1 MSHLPLP
8 LLAVFAL
15 LSALS
20 PAANAG
26 EALIEPAA
34 LRADLDQALREVRA
48 RHPALDQV
56 ADIAALD
63 AEAAR
68 IRRSIDRPVSRVG
81 AWALLARLNPHFGD
95 GHTVL
100 GLPGWRGEAARLMA
114 SGQGLFP
121 FEVELDRHGVP
132 RIAGALGGGPHP
144 LSGARIR
151 RINGEDAR
159 EIAAA
164 MLARAHGD
172 TPRMRRAL
180 VSERWWFFYAML
192 HGTPSRFDLRIGD
205 ARPDRLTIAA
215 ASVLPA
221 AIDRENDFDAN
232 FRCQTAADGRALLV
246 LGSFGWPD
254 KPRVLAL
261 TRDCFARLRAAGT
274 TRLLID
280 VSANGGGDDDLW
292 FDGVMPYVAT
302 RPWRNGSTYLKRVT
316 ADDPAKGEVAGTI
329 VAGENGL
336 REAPPADES
345 LAYRGD
351 IELRIGPMTYS
362 SAILFANVMRDY
374 GLARL
379 CGDGD
384 AARTRQTGG
393 TRTLTLPASG
403 LFLSYPRFILD
414 APAGDKAPALLGT
427 DGPCTFAASGG

>member
-1 MSHLPLP
+1 MSHLPLSLLAVLP
-8 LLAVFAL
+8 LLA
-15 LSALS
+15 ALS
-20 PAANAG
+20 PAAKAG

-68 IRRSIDRPVSRVG
+68 IRRSIDGPVSRAD
-81 AWALLARLNPHFGD
+81 AWALLARLNPHFKD
-95 GHTVL
+95 GHTL
-100 GLPGWRGEAARLMA
+100 IGRPGWRGEAAKLIAR
-114 SGQGLFP
+114 GEGLFP
-121 FEVELDRHGVP
+121 FEVELDRRGLP

-144 LSGARIR
+144 LSGTPIR
-151 RINGEDAR
+151 QINGEDGR
-159 EIAAA
+159 KLAAA

-192 HGTPSRFDLRIGD
+192 RGTPQRFDLRIGD
-205 ARPDRLTIAA
+205 ARPGRLTLTAA
-215 ASVLPA
+215 PVLPA
-221 AIDRENDFDAN
+221 AIAREDDFDAN
-232 FRCQTAADGRALLV
+232 FRCRTAADGQALLG

-254 KPRVLAL
+254 RPRVLAF

-280 VSANGGGDDDLW
+280 LSANGGGDDDLW
-292 FDGVMPYVAT
+292 IEGVMPYVAT
-302 RPWRNGSTYLKRVT
+302 RPWRNGSTALKRVI
-316 ADDPAKGEVAGTI
+316 ADDAAKGEIAGTI

-336 REAPPADES
+336 RESPPVDAA

-351 IELRIGPMTYS
+351 IEVRIGPMTYS
-362 SAILFANVMRDY
+362 SAVLFANVMRDH

-379 CGDGD
+379 CGEGA

-403 LFLSYPRFILD
+403 FFLSYPRFILD
-414 APAGDKAPALLGT
+414 PPAGDRAPALLES
-427 DGPCTFAASGG
+427 DGRCAFATSGI

>member
-8 LLAVFAL
+8 LLAALVL
-15 LSALS
+15 LSVLS
-20 PAANAG
+20 PAAKAG
-26 EALIEPAA
+26 ETLIEPAA
-34 LRADLDQALREVRA
+34 LRADLGQALREVRA

-56 ADIAALD
+56 ANIAALD

-68 IRRSIDRPVSRVG
+68 IRRSMDGPVSRAQ

-95 GHTVL
+95 GHTLL
-100 GLPGWRGEAARLMA
+100 GLPGWRGEAAKLIA
-114 SGQGLFP
+114 AGQGLFP
-121 FEVELDRHGVP
+121 FEVELDRHGVL
-132 RIAGALGGGPHP
+132 RIAGAPGGGPHP
-144 LSGARIR
+144 LAGARIR

-159 EIAAA
+159 QIAVA

-180 VSERWWFFYAML
+180 VSERWWFFYNML
-192 HGTPSRFDLRIGD
+192 RGTPQRFDLRIGD
-205 ARPDRLTIAA
+205 SRIERLTVAA

-221 AIDRENDFDAN
+221 AIARDDDFDAN
-232 FRCQTAADGRALLV
+232 FRCQTDADGRALLG

-254 KPRVLAL
+254 KPRVLAF

-292 FDGVMPYVAT
+292 YDGVMPYVAT
-302 RPWRNGSTYLKRVT
+302 RPWRNGSTYLKRVV
-316 ADDPAKGEVAGTI
+316 ADDPAKGEIAGTI
-329 VAGENGL
+329 VAGENDL
-336 REAPPADES
+336 REALPADAS
-345 LAYRGD
+345 LAYRGE
-351 IELRIGPMTYS
+351 IEVRIGPMTYS

-414 APAGDKAPALLGT
+414 APAGDKAPALLET
-427 DGPCTFAASGG
+427 DGPCTFAPRAG